1 VSIQSQIEALETLAT
16 IDAELALLEAALQ
29 AETGDL
35 GEKRAQLSE
44 LDAKLGAAQ
53 NAIAGMENTRN
64 SLITEARQMSLQMD
78 RSRDKLNRCRSER
91 EVNAAQR
98 EVEELRKLYRDR
110 EIEIQKLGDLIEQA
124 RQDVDGTLR
133 QKTELSTELGDSA
146 VEVQGRLAELQA
158 EAAEKQG
165 RRMLASKAVPPAL
178 FRKYEM
184 IRLRKGSGL
193 CYTTTGTCSSC
204 HISLSPMA
212 FQILRRGL
220 AFDQCPSCN
229 RILYF
234 RAEPLPSDLQP
245 QLEGNAAG

>member
-1 VSIQSQIEALETLAT
+1 MSIQSQIEALETLAT
-16 IDAELALLEAALQ
+16 IDAELAALESALE

-35 GEKRAQLSE
+35 GGKRAQLSE
-44 LDAKLGAAQ
+44 LEAKLEAAQ
-53 NAIAGMENTRN
+53 VAINGMEHTRN
-64 SLITEARQMSLQMD
+64 VLITEARQMSLQMD

-110 EIEIQKLGDLIEQA
+110 ENEIQKLGDLLEQA
-124 RQDVDGTLR
+124 RQDLDGTFQ
-133 QKTELSTELGDSA
+133 QKEELSAALGSNA
-146 VEVQGRLAELQA
+146 GEVQGRLSELQA
-158 EAAEKQG
+158 EAAQRHA
-165 RRMLASKAVPPAL
+165 RRLEAAKAVPQAL

-184 IRLRKGSGL
+184 IRKRKGSGL
-193 CYTTTGTCSSC
+193 CYTTTGTCSAC
-204 HISLSPMA
+204 HIALSPMA

-234 RAEPLPSDLQP
+234 RAEALPDD
-245 QLEGNAAG
+245 AASEASRGAS